1 MAVIY
6 RLFISLAIA
15 IPASGF
21 FAGADNTTASS
32 FTLDFNTTLVFIIV
46 AALSAVL
53 GGMVSSDKTSPA
65 ARQSSSAHHSNNSD
79 DGDDNGFDQPITGDR
94 HSGSVKWFNSNKGF
108 GFITSDDGTDVFV
121 HYRAI
126 RAKGRRR
133 LQEGQE
139 VEFSIIDGDKGPQ
152 ARDVII
158 LEE

>member
-21 FAGADNTTASS
+21 FAGANDTTASS

-53 GGMVSSDKTSPA
+53 GGMVNSNNTSA
-65 ARQSSSAHHSNNSD
+65 ARPSSSVNHSNN
-79 DGDDNGFDQPITGDR
+79 GDDDNNGFDEAITGDR

>member
-21 FAGADNTTASS
+21 FAGANDTTASS

-53 GGMVSSDKTSPA
+53 GGMVNSNNTSA
-65 ARQSSSAHHSNNSD
+65 ARPSSSVNHSNN
-79 DGDDNGFDQPITGDR
+79 GDDDNNGFDEPITGDR

>member
-21 FAGADNTTASS
+21 FAGANDTTASS

-53 GGMVSSDKTSPA
+53 GGMVNSNNASAA
-65 ARQSSSAHHSNNSD
+65 ARPSSSANHQNN
-79 DGDDNGFDQPITGDR
+79 GDDDNNGFDEPITGDR

>member
-21 FAGADNTTASS
+21 FAGADDTTASS

-53 GGMVSSDKTSPA
+53 GGMVNSNNASAA
-65 ARQSSSAHHSNNSD
+65 ARPSSSANHPNN
-79 DGDDNGFDQPITGDR
+79 GDDDNNGFDEPITGDR